1 MKYKVVNNDEQGW
14 DVFTE
19 DGGVTTIEK
28 IEGVYRSTYYQRSL
42 SDMEE
47 GEDMWD
53 YLAEGKAFVRD
64 WHEHEPS
71 KDDAVAIALHWLA
84 PIINHHEWTL
94 DDDMPLPIPIKTE
107 PIWEDVVTELSVRIV
122 NKLVENGL
130 VKDCTDTDCDD
141 EFDAQDIVAEI
152 LNEYFANAKSN

>member
-1 MKYKVVNNDEQGW
+1 MKYKVVNNDQQGW

-28 IEGVYRSTYYQRSL
+28 IEGTYRSSYYQRTI

-53 YLAEGKAFVRD
+53 YLAEGKIFVKD
-64 WHEHEPS
+64 WHEHTPS
-71 KDDAVAIALHWLA
+71 KTDAIMDALFWLA
-84 PIINHHEWTL
+84 PITHHQDWVL
-94 DDDMPLPIPIKTE
+94 DDDMPLPIKTE
-107 PIWEDVVTELSVRIV
+107 SIWEDMVTDLSVRIV

-130 VKDCTDTDCDD
+130 VKDCTDTECDD

-152 LNEYFANAKSN
+152 LNEYFIKNK